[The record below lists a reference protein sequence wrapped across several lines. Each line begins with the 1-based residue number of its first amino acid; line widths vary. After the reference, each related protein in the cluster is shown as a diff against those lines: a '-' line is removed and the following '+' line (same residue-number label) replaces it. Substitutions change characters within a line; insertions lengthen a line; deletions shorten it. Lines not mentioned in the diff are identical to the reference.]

1 MLDNVY
7 LHFMNI
13 KSTSN
18 SMHLHLLCPPQ
29 YLPPILIDIKIA
41 IINHCINIVNIV
53 NAVIAL
59 DTLCYIMFIYIF
71 EYKIYQ

>member
-13 KSTSN
+13 KSTNN
-18 SMHLHLLCPPQ
+18 SMHLHLLYPPQ
-29 YLPPILIDIKIA
+29 YLPPNLIDINIA
-41 IINHCINIVNIV
+41 MINYCVIIDNIV

-59 DTLCYIMFIYIF
+59 DTLC
-71 EYKIYQ
+71 